1 MSDQS
6 NALTTL
12 DFGGLQTRKTNLAKF
27 SAGGSRF
34 LRRIAIQDNTA
45 YVKQG
50 KIPPGNIGIPVSKEE
65 VTDLGKKVDL
75 LLLAVREK
83 CLDFNG
89 EKPLAVYDTSHEE
102 FVRIFWEV
110 YDQDKFEN
118 AGGELDEQGLP
129 ANQVKLT
136 QIRNSDGSMR
146 GVSHGPSFLVFER
159 STGEFYELY
168 FSNASGREEAKRMEV
183 FLPLSAD
190 EAADLGC
197 EPRNPTPCTLKGKFI
212 DGKKF
217 QWWAPEVLKCSEPF
231 DNLPPMEVIGAKIT
245 SFLNEE
251 IEGIDEEADSEE
263 RTR

>member
-1 MSDQS
+1 LSE

-12 DFGGLQTRKTNLAKF
+12 NFGGLQTRKTNLAKF

-34 LRRIAIQDNTA
+34 LRRMQINDNNT

-50 KIPPGNIGIPVSKEE
+50 KISPGNIGIPVSKDEI
-65 VTDLGKKVDL
+65 TDLGKKVDL

-83 CLDFNG
+83 CLDMNG

-110 YDQDKFEN
+110 YDQDKFED
-118 AGGELDEQGLP
+118 AGGEYDEQGLP

-136 QIRNSDGSMR
+136 PIRGLNGYL
-146 GVSHGPSFLVFER
+146 HGASFLVFER

-168 FSNASGREEAKRMEV
+168 LANGSGREEAKRMEV
-183 FLPLSAD
+183 FLPLSDA
-190 EAADLGC
+190 EAAELGC
-197 EPRNPTPCTLKGKFI
+197 DPRNPTPCTLQGKYI
-212 DGKKF
+212 DGKQH

-231 DNLPPMEVIGAKIT
+231 DNLPPMDTIVAKVT
-245 SFLNEE
+245 EFVTAE
-251 IEGIDEEADSEE
+251 IEGIDEEADEGE